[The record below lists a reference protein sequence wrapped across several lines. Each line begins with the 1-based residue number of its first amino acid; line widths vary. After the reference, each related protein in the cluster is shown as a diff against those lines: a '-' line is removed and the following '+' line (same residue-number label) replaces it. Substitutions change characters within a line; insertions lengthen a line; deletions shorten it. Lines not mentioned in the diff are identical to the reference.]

1 MTEQEGFD
9 AFWEFWRQTKRHTD
23 GRGKCRKEYWRQ
35 LSEGATAEDIL
46 LGAQWHVRNTK
57 DLAYIPLASSWLH
70 SEAWRD
76 EAPKERVMVAR
87 QEQRA
92 LEQSAAN
99 VVQMPKPALPAN
111 HFSRQ
116 WEKKQQEG

>member
-9 AFWEFWRQTKRHTD
+9 AFWEFWRQAKRHTD
-23 GRGKCRKEYWRQ
+23 GRGKCRKEYERQ
-35 LSEGATAEDIL
+35 RREGATAEDIL
-46 LGAQWHVRNTK
+46 LAAQWHVRNTK
-57 DLAYIPLASSWLH
+57 DLAYIPLAATWLH

-76 EAPKERVMVAR
+76 EAPKERMMIAR

-92 LEQSAAN
+92 EEQRAAN

-116 WEKKQQEG
+116 WEQKQQKS